1 MFAQGID
8 ALLVL
13 GPGQY
18 NPPMV
23 YLTGIAHLTDA
34 VLLKKRGQPPI
45 LFHRSME
52 RDEAAATG
60 LQTCDMEVNY
70 GYNARLRK
78 LAVQPGGDVPFFAAA
93 RLAQI
98 LIDQE
103 LAAARLAVYGQMDA
117 GASLALLSALQEM
130 LPSLALVGEWDNS
143 LLRMAMSTKDAGEVE
158 RIRRMGQITTAVVGQ
173 VAEYLTAQRV
183 QDQTL
188 VKADGRPFTV
198 GDVKRRI
205 NLWLAE
211 QGADN
216 PRGTIFAIG
225 RDAGVPHSSGNPS
238 DWLRLGQ
245 TIVFDIYPCEAGG
258 GYYYDMT
265 RTWCLGYAPDEAL
278 ALYEDVL
285 AAYHLVRGELRPGD
299 TLSLYQEHV
308 CSLFEGRGHPTLR
321 QNPVTENGYVHGLGH
336 GVGLYLHQEPFF
348 RLAAPSTA
356 VPEAVLEAVL
366 EAGVP
371 SSQRLAEGAVVTV
384 EPGLYYPERGLGVR
398 LEDTFWV
405 SGPGPAAPLAD
416 YPLDLVLPVK

>member
-183 QDQTL
+183 QDQAL
-188 VKADGRPFTV
+188 VKADGRPLTV
-198 GDVKRRI
+198 GDVKQRI

-216 PRGTIFAIG
+216 PRGAIFAIG
-225 RDAGVPHSSGNPS
+225 RDAGVPHSSGNPT
-238 DWLRLGQ
+238 DLLRLGQ

-285 AAYHLVRGELRPGD
+285 AAYQLVRSELRPGD
-299 TLSLYQEHV
+299 ALSLYQEHV
-308 CSLFEGRGHPTLR
+308 CDLFEGRGHPTLR

-348 RLAAPSTA
+348 RLS
-356 VPEAVLEAVL
+356 
-366 EAGVP
+366 VP
-371 SSQRLAEGAVVTV
+371 SSQRLVEGAVVTV
-384 EPGLYYPERGLGVR
+384 EPGLYYPERGLGMR

-405 SGPGPAAPLAD
+405 GGPGPAAPLAD